1 MTSHAP
7 ITQKT
12 WVAVFDGGR
21 AAVFEN
27 EGFDDAPNLRFVFG
41 PSNDNPPTHEQ
52 GTDKPGR
59 YPTPMGGRAAVENTD
74 LHAQAEQRFV
84 EALAKEV
91 DAAAAGGRFDRLVV
105 IAPST
110 LLPRFREHAPR
121 ASERIVAERAGDF
134 VRAPTDTIERVFR
147 EAVSGRA

>member
-1 MTSHAP
+1 MRGAVDLAGLTLENVERIEIVRGPGSGLYGSDAVAGVIQI
-7 ITQKT
+7 ITRR
-12 WVAVFDGGR
+12 GG
-21 AAVFEN
+21 
-27 EGFDDAPNLRFVFG
+27 EGFGGSRRQEVWDPSVEGIGKRFG
-41 PSNDNPPTHEQ
+41 Q
-52 GTDKPGR
+52 
-59 YPTPMGGRAAVENTD
+59 
-74 LHAQAEQRFV
+74 
-84 EALAKEV
+84 V